1 MAHGKKR
8 IDPIA
13 VQRRL
18 EESCLKQCLG
28 EETAYDVA
36 FHMTDWSDDLIRL
49 WAFCEDP
56 DSLSLEEIDEMLMDL
71 LVHVP
76 NHLAAA
82 ARLYTGTG
90 VRDIFEVGAVETD

>member
-1 MAHGKKR
+1 MDHEKKR

-18 EESCLKQCLG
+18 EKSCLEQGLG
-28 EETAYDVA
+28 EETAHDVA
-36 FHMTDWSDDLIRL
+36 FHMTDWSNDLIRL

-56 DSLSLEEIDEMLMDL
+56 DSFSFEEIDEMLMDL
-71 LVHVP
+71 LVHAP

-82 ARLYTGTG
+82 ARLYTGIG